1 MVLAALFWDFWF
13 RITGR
18 ALFMYQLSRTRGAR
32 KAASEVSDSKHVKH
46 VQREQPAPGGQI
58 HRGRGLL
65 PPPRHCPHPQS
76 LLRLPPH
83 FPSRPLRSGLGPR
96 ASLGSRSPR
105 SKGAEARRWPCK
117 GPDVWITFPQGRRP
131 VFCRGPDWGALKKDF
146 QNP

>member
-32 KAASEVSDSKHVKH
+32 KAVSEVSDSKHVKH

-65 PPPRHCPHPQS
+65 PPPATA
-76 LLRLPPH
+76 L
-83 FPSRPLRSGLGPR
+83 
-96 ASLGSRSPR
+96 ARSPYSDFHPTSPPDLSAPVLDHAPALAR
-105 SKGAEARRWPCK
+105 GVLGAR
-117 GPDVWITFPQGRRP
+117 GRRP
-131 VFCRGPDWGALKKDF
+131 GGGPAKDQTCGSPF
-146 QNP
+146 LRVGGRFFAEGRIGGL